1 MVSFMK
7 IFKMNG
13 LGNSFAIFDARQRAA
28 LNLSPSQARAIAD
41 PIDGIGCDQV
51 IVMEPSPLGA
61 ARMRIWNADG
71 GEVAACGNATRCVA
85 WLLMEEDGGLATRI
99 ETDAGV
105 LEAERRGPQEICVDM
120 GPPGLSWSQIP
131 LSEPRDT
138 RSLDIML
145 GDVAA
150 PLAANPAA
158 VSMGNPHCVFFV
170 EGVER
175 FPVERLGRMMER
187 HPLFP
192 ERVNVGF
199 AEVQSDTRL
208 RLRVWERGAGLT
220 KACGTGACAALVAAA
235 RRGLSARS
243 AQVMLDGGALTID
256 WSERDNRVRMTGP
269 VELEFAT
276 DMTRETA

>member
-1 MVSFMK
+1 
-7 IFKMNG
+7 MNG
-13 LGNSFAIFDARQRAA
+13 LGNSFAIFDARRRAA
-28 LNLSPSQARAIAD
+28 LNLSPAQARAIAD
-41 PIDGIGCDQV
+41 PVDGIGCDQV
-51 IVMEPSPLGA
+51 IVMEASPLGA

-71 GEVAACGNATRCVA
+71 GEVAACGNAARCVA
-85 WLLMEEDGGLATRI
+85 WLLMEETDALAIRI

-105 LEAERRGPQEICVDM
+105 LEAERRGPREVCVDM

-131 LSEPRDT
+131 LAEPRDT
-138 RSLDIML
+138 RTLDILL

-150 PLAANPAA
+150 PLAADPGA

-170 EGVER
+170 DGVER

-199 AEVQSDTRL
+199 AEIQSATRL
-208 RLRVWERGAGLT
+208 RVRVWERGAGLT
-220 KACGTGACAALVAAA
+220 KACGTGACAAVVAAA
-235 RRGLSARS
+235 RRGLCARS
-243 AQVMLDGGALTID
+243 VEVVLDGGVLAID